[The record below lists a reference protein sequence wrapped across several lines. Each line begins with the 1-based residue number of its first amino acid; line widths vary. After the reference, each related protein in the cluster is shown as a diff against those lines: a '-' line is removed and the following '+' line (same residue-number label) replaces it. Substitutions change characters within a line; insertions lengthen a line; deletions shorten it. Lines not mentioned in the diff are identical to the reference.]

1 MRHGTRGTRRIE
13 AGGGTDPESRDAD
26 PPPHLKTSIRVTNL
40 SGFVDRPTP
49 AASSPDLWL
58 LRFALPDLVRM
69 KLTRKAIDDSA
80 IRLDFPLMIQ
90 SQKETGKL

>member
-69 KLTRKAIDDSA
+69 NLTRYAINNSA
-80 IRLDFPLMIQ
+80 IRLDFPDRLLND
-90 SQKETGKL
+90 KKTGN